1 MLFVELGL
9 IRWAGAYVIYLSFF
23 TNFVLLA
30 SFLGVGVGF
39 LRAGARRSLFLLAP
53 TALTAL
59 ILFLALFPVE
69 GGRVHGV
76 LQLVGGFGWPP
87 LPTWISLTVIFVLS
101 FTTMAAIAEG
111 VARAFGRFE
120 PLEAYRLDILG
131 SILGILAFS
140 ALSLLQAPPLAWG
153 IVVAVIFVGML
164 GRSRILQLVPL
175 VGALLILGVLSYAPM
190 THWSPYYRVTTTPLG
205 TDGSIRISVNGRPH
219 QRIMP
224 MTYMT
229 THEEFRFEPYLRA
242 PDDPL
247 TDVLIIGAG
256 SGNDVAVAL
265 SQGAAHVDAV
275 EIDPL
280 IYRLGRDLHPDHP
293 YQDPR
298 VSVHIEDGRSFLHD
312 TDRRYD
318 LVLFAI
324 PDSLT
329 VLAGQSSL
337 RLESYLFT
345 EEALREVRTHLK
357 PDGVVSMYH
366 YFLPVVTDRYADT
379 LDRVFGVVPCLDIS
393 PGAGPRP
400 RTVLTVA
407 MRADDLACDEV
418 WSRPAAVPEPDTDDH
433 PFPYLASR
441 GIPGFYQVTLLLILL
456 GSALVVRVTAGPF
469 RQMRDYLDLFFM
481 GAAFLLLE
489 TTNVVHFALLFG
501 TTWFVNALVFAGIL
515 VSVYL
520 AIEVTRRFR
529 FRRPSRLYVA
539 LFATLVLAWAVPPD
553 LLLGLDF
560 IPRFGA
566 AVALG
571 FAPVFLANLIFADRF
586 RDVGS
591 STIAFGTNLL
601 GAIVGGVLEY
611 GALVVGYRALL
622 IVVAALYG
630 LALVAGP
637 IPPRRA
643 SAGDGRQQ
651 IDESVSPS
659 SRVARST
666 PCCVNWA
673 WAMFSS
679 ATAIERRL
687 RRVARVALR
696 LHRGDVCAH
705 GFGRPLERVH
715 AVRHVRRDLGAGRG
729 QRHLTRRGGRAGAR
743 RGRRGVVVAA
753 REHER
758 HGDDGDHQRGD
769 QDQERSALLG
779 GRAGRRVGH
788 PTEHT
793 GEGRLRSVRR
803 APAELRFDEPIQVAV
818 EDARRIPD
826 LQVGP
831 VVLDHLVRRQAR
843 TSGSA
848 NRSRPPC
855 VHPATCRSS
864 PRARAGRARPAAP
877 SGSAS
882 PRPGSA
888 AATARS
894 GTRP

>member
-1 MLFVELGL
+1 
-9 IRWAGAYVIYLSFF
+9 
-23 TNFVLLA
+23 
-30 SFLGVGVGF
+30 
-39 LRAGARRSLFLLAP
+39 
-53 TALTAL
+53 
-59 ILFLALFPVE
+59 
-69 GGRVHGV
+69 
-76 LQLVGGFGWPP
+76 
-87 LPTWISLTVIFVLS
+87 
-101 FTTMAAIAEG
+101 
-111 VARAFGRFE
+111 
-120 PLEAYRLDILG
+120 
-131 SILGILAFS
+131 
-140 ALSLLQAPPLAWG
+140 
-153 IVVAVIFVGML
+153 
-164 GRSRILQLVPL
+164 
-175 VGALLILGVLSYAPM
+175 
-190 THWSPYYRVTTTPLG
+190 
-205 TDGSIRISVNGRPH
+205 
-219 QRIMP
+219 

-242 PDDPL
+242 PEDPL

-379 LDRVFGVVPCLDIS
+379 LDRVFGVAPCLDIS

-407 MRADDLACDEV
+407 MRADDLACDERV
-418 WSRPAAVPEPDTDDH
+418 DPAGNGSRARHRRPSVPLPRG
-433 PFPYLASR
+433 A

-469 RQMRDYLDLFFM
+469 RQMGAYLDLFFM

-489 TTNVVHFALLFG
+489 TTNVVRFALLFG

-520 AIEVTRRFR
+520 AIEVTRRVR

-539 LFATLVLAWAVPPD
+539 LFATLVLAWSVPPD

-611 GALVVGYRALL
+611 GALVVGYRSLL

-630 LALVAGP
+630 LALV
-637 IPPRRA
+637 
-643 SAGDGRQQ
+643 SGR
-651 IDESVSPS
+651 SHLAA
-659 SRVARST
+659 AR
-666 PCCVNWA
+666 
-673 WAMFSS
+673 S
-679 ATAIERRL
+679 ATAL
-687 RRVARVALR
+687 
-696 LHRGDVCAH
+696 
-705 GFGRPLERVH
+705 
-715 AVRHVRRDLGAGRG
+715 
-729 QRHLTRRGGRAGAR
+729 
-743 RGRRGVVVAA
+743 
-753 REHER
+753 
-758 HGDDGDHQRGD
+758 
-769 QDQERSALLG
+769 
-779 GRAGRRVGH
+779 
-788 PTEHT
+788 
-793 GEGRLRSVRR
+793 
-803 APAELRFDEPIQVAV
+803 
-818 EDARRIPD
+818 
-826 LQVGP
+826 
-831 VVLDHLVRRQAR
+831 
-843 TSGSA
+843 
-848 NRSRPPC
+848 SR
-855 VHPATCRSS
+855 
-864 PRARAGRARPAAP
+864 
-877 SGSAS
+877 
-882 PRPGSA
+882 
-888 AATARS
+888 
-894 GTRP
+894 

>member
-1 MLFVELGL
+1 MTTADPALVVVRNSYDPGWSATVDGAPAPVLATDYLVQGVAVPPGTHEIRLVYRDDDIARGMAAGVDRVAPAPGVDRCRDAPGTALTQDRSPARLLLLSFLMLFVELGL

-39 LRAGARRSLFLLAP
+39 LRAGARRNLFLIAP
-53 TALTAL
+53 SALTVA
-59 ILFLALFPVE
+59 ILFLAVFPVE
-69 GGRVHGV
+69 GGRVRGE
-76 LQLVGGFGWPP
+76 LQLVGGFGWSP
-87 LPTWISLTVIFVLS
+87 LPTWISLTAIFVLA

-131 SILGILAFS
+131 SILGIVAFS

-153 IVVAVIFVGML
+153 LVITAIFVGML
-164 GRSRILQLVPL
+164 GRSHVLQLLPL
-175 VGALLILGVLSYAPM
+175 AVAMLVLGVLSYAPM
-190 THWSPYYRVTTTPLG
+190 THWSPYYRVTTTPVG
-205 TDGSIRISVNGRPH
+205 VDGSIRISVNGRPH

-242 PDDPL
+242 PEDPL

-379 LDRVFGVVPCLDIS
+379 LDRVFGVAPCLDIS

-418 WSRPAAVPEPDTDDH
+418 WTRPATVPEPDTDDH
-433 PFPYLASR
+433 PFPYLAAR

-469 RQMRDYLDLFFM
+469 RQMGAYLDLFFM

-489 TTNVVHFALLFG
+489 TTNVVRFALLFG

-515 VSVYL
+515 FSVYL
-520 AIEVTRRFR
+520 AVEVTRRVR

-539 LFATLVLAWAVPPD
+539 LFATLVLAWAVPAGSPLGAGLHPPVRRCRGVGVHARLPREPD
-553 LLLGLDF
+553 L
-560 IPRFGA
+560 RR
-566 AVALG
+566 
-571 FAPVFLANLIFADRF
+571 PVPGRRLVDGRV
-586 RDVGS
+586 RHEPPGS
-591 STIAFGTNLL
+591 HRRRRARVRRARRRLPVTAHRRR
-601 GAIVGGVLEY
+601 
-611 GALVVGYRALL
+611 RALRPGARL
-622 IVVAALYG
+622 RPV
-630 LALVAGP
+630 
-637 IPPRRA
+637 PPRRGA
-643 SAGDGRQQ
+643 VGDGSQQ

-666 PCCVNWA
+666 PCCNSCA
-673 WAMFSS
+673 RAMFSS
-679 ATAIERRL
+679 ATATN
-687 RRVARVALR
+687 VACSTSLVLPCACIVAMSAR
-696 LHRGDVCAH
+696 TASAVRWSASTR
-705 GFGRPLERVH
+705 FGMSGAISAH
-715 AVRHVRRDLGAGRG
+715 AVA
-729 QRHLTRRGGRAGAR
+729 
-743 RGRRGVVVAA
+743 
-753 REHER
+753 
-758 HGDDGDHQRGD
+758 
-769 QDQERSALLG
+769 
-779 GRAGRRVGH
+779 
-788 PTEHT
+788 
-793 GEGRLRSVRR
+793 SV
-803 APAELRFDEPIQVAV
+803 
-818 EDARRIPD
+818 
-826 LQVGP
+826 
-831 VVLDHLVRRQAR
+831 
-843 TSGSA
+843 T
-848 NRSRPPC
+848 
-855 VHPATCRSS
+855 
-864 PRARAGRARPAAP
+864 
-877 SGSAS
+877 
-882 PRPGSA
+882 
-888 AATARS
+888 
-894 GTRP
+894 